1 MRAQEVNMIVNNIPD
16 KWWIYLFSLN
26 WNVKATFSYSPKHF
40 HMKWITWV
48 WLNMALRA
56 EYCTNTM
63 IQNNSDYCVCI
74 ECVLYNTRMT
84 LDKHWHR
91 FWQIPYLNWV
101 TYSGLN
107 NYKAP
112 TDEEI
117 TFRHTLRSCLM
128 ICCWSDV
135 VRGLQWLRWES
146 VLLCD
151 TFTASTGTPWP
162 LESIRP
168 LSGHT
173 KYRLIE
179 ENFWHCALLFGWLS
193 YSSATLLWTQINHG
207 ESISSAGSKW

>member
-91 FWQIPYLNWV
+91 FWQFPYLNWV

-107 NYKAP
+107 NYKAH

-117 TFRHTLRSCLM
+117 CFMMYSTHIEVMSNDLLLEWCSERLAVTPLGVCPALWHIHCKHRNTL
-128 ICCWSDV
+128 
-135 VRGLQWLRWES
+135 
-146 VLLCD
+146 
-151 TFTASTGTPWP
+151 TA
-162 LESIRP
+162 
-168 LSGHT
+168 
-173 KYRLIE
+173 
-179 ENFWHCALLFGWLS
+179 
-193 YSSATLLWTQINHG
+193 G
-207 ESISSAGSKW
+207 EH